1 MLEPLVIEAGGKVTI
16 PVDLRHRYG
25 FEPNTPVRVIEMQSG
40 ILLVP
45 LTDAPMSEGL
55 KAELAAW
62 QSLGADA
69 LEMFPFEGEGV
80 SEHRRPVLGRVPCS
94 GRTRSGRTPP
104 SYHCPN
110 AFHPAYRFAR
120 SSHLSA

>member
-16 PVDLRHRYG
+16 PEALRNRYG

-55 KAELAAW
+55 KAELADW
-62 QSLGADA
+62 QSLGADG
-69 LEMFPFEGEGV
+69 LEMFPFEEK
-80 SEHRRPVLGRVPCS
+80 E
-94 GRTRSGRTPP
+94 
-104 SYHCPN
+104 
-110 AFHPAYRFAR
+110 
-120 SSHLSA
+120 

>member
-1 MLEPLVIEAGGKVTI
+1 VVKYARNEPTEALAMLEPLVIEAGGKVTL
-16 PVDLRHRYG
+16 PEALRHRYG

-69 LEMFPFEGEGV
+69 LEMFPFEEK
-80 SEHRRPVLGRVPCS
+80 E
-94 GRTRSGRTPP
+94 
-104 SYHCPN
+104 
-110 AFHPAYRFAR
+110 
-120 SSHLSA
+120 

>member
-16 PVDLRHRYG
+16 PEALRRRYG
-25 FEPNTPVRVIEMQSG
+25 FAPNTSVRVIETQSG

-45 LTDAPMSEGL
+45 LTDAPMSDGL

-69 LEMFPFEGEGV
+69 LALFPFEEK
-80 SEHRRPVLGRVPCS
+80 E
-94 GRTRSGRTPP
+94 
-104 SYHCPN
+104 
-110 AFHPAYRFAR
+110 
-120 SSHLSA
+120 